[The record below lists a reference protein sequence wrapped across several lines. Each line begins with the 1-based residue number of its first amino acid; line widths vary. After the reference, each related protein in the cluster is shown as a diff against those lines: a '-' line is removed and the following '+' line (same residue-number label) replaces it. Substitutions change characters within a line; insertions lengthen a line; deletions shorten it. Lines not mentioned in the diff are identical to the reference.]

1 MITTSI
7 DKAIHALTKDEVVA
21 IPTETVYG
29 LSANAYS
36 EKAVKKVFDLKKRP
50 LYNPLIVHIKGASSL
65 TEVAQNI
72 PDIAYK
78 LAEIFW
84 PGPLTLLLEKQA
96 HVSDLVTSGK
106 KTVAVRVPDHP
117 LTLELLENL
126 PFPLVAPS
134 ANIFGSISPTCTEHV
149 SNYFGNSI
157 DILEGGECRKG
168 IESTIIGFDNEHP
181 IVYRHGSIPIE
192 EIEKIT
198 GKLKTITNNDQSP
211 EAPGM
216 LSRHYAPATDTYL
229 TDDIPCSLVKFEG
242 KRIGL
247 LLFNQ
252 PIQHAHITHQEVLSA
267 SANLDEAAKN
277 FYAFLHHLDGKNLD
291 VIIAE
296 RLPDSGL
303 GKTINDKLERATKK
317 GNPKP

>member
-1 MITTSI
+1 MITNSI

-36 EKAVKKVFDLKKRP
+36 EKAVKKIFDLKKRP

-72 PDIAYK
+72 PDLAYK

-117 LTLELLENL
+117 RTLELLENL

-134 ANIFGSISPTCTEHV
+134 ANLFGSISPTCTQHV

-168 IESTIIGFDNEHP
+168 IESTIIGFDNEDA
-181 IVYRHGSIPIE
+181 IIYRHGSIPVE

-216 LSRHYAPATDTYL
+216 LSRHYAPNTDTYL
-229 TDDIPCSLVKFEG
+229 TDDVPGSIRKFEG

-247 LLFNQ
+247 LLFKQ
-252 PIQHAHITHQEVLSA
+252 PIQHENITYQEVLSA

-277 FYAFLHHLDGKNLD
+277 FYAFLHHLDSKNLD

-296 RLPDSGL
+296 RLPESGL

-317 GNPKP
+317 GNPKI

>member
-1 MITTSI
+1 MITNSI

-36 EKAVKKVFDLKKRP
+36 EKAVEKIFDLKKRP
-50 LYNPLIVHIKGASSL
+50 MYNPLIVHIKGASSL

-72 PDIAYK
+72 PDTAYK

-84 PGPLTLLLEKQA
+84 PGPLTLLLEKQP

-149 SNYFGNSI
+149 YKYFGNSI
-157 DILEGGECRKG
+157 EILEGGECRKG
-168 IESTIIGFDNEHP
+168 IESTIIGFDNQHP
-181 IVYRHGSIPIE
+181 IVYRHGSIPAE

-216 LSRHYAPATDTYL
+216 LSRHYAPNTDTYL
-229 TDDIPCSLVKFEG
+229 TDDVPGSLQKFEG

-247 LLFNQ
+247 LLYKQ
-252 PIQHAHITHQEVLSA
+252 PIQHENITHQEVLSA

-277 FYAFLHHLDGKNLD
+277 FYAFLHHLDSKNLD

-296 RLPDSGL
+296 RLPESGL

-317 GNPKP
+317 GNPKL